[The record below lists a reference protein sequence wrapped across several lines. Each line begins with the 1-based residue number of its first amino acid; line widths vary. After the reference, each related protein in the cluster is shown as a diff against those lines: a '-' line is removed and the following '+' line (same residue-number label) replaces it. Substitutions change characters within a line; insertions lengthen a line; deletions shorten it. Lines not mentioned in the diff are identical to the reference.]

1 VLVAK
6 VMRLAQVR
14 RQLLVVLAQLGEKIQ
29 RRDEIRVVVQNA
41 LQTADVTDRAQGRAA
56 DLANAFSDGVSG
68 GEDLVAVLVRQVG
81 RRE

>member
-1 VLVAK
+1 
-6 VMRLAQVR
+6 
-14 RQLLVVLAQLGEKIQ
+14 
-29 RRDEIRVVVQNA
+29 

-56 DLANAFSDGVSG
+56 DLANALSDGVSG

>member
-1 VLVAK
+1 
-6 VMRLAQVR
+6 
-14 RQLLVVLAQLGEKIQ
+14 
-29 RRDEIRVVVQNA
+29 